1 MNRINPI
8 QIIALIVVL
17 FLFFSF
23 KLSDAKEELVEEKD
37 SYKKT
42 SQIAIKLDAL
52 KSTYKDKTKTLKKL
66 NKILNYPLVKKA
78 EVTKDVKSSKVVLE
92 AESINKQSLNYLM
105 GKLLNNTFNISSLN
119 IKKLDEKTA
128 SIKVEIK
135 W

>member
-23 KLSDAKEELVEEKD
+23 KLSDAKEELIEEKD

>member
-23 KLSDAKEELVEEKD
+23 KLSDAKEELIEEKD

-92 AESINKQSLNYLM
+92 AKSINKQSLNYLM